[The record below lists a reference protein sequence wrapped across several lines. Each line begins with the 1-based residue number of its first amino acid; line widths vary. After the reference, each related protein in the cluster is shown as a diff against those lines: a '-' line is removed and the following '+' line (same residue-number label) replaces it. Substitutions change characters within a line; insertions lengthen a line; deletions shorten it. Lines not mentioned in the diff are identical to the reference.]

1 MDLCFGAVCKSCVFG
16 YLPQSFPVKLPVVF
30 IHGAYRAFQLGGF
43 GYHVP
48 GISCL
53 DAGYAQKR
61 GMKGVDISA
70 HYGLESLYHGRGGG
84 NGINAVIGMGAVAAC
99 AFDGN
104 HKTVHCGG
112 HIAFTDADG
121 VHRIGWVAVDS
132 PDPLHSLHEIG
143 FQDFQRSQG
152 GFLRRLE
159 DDAYLAFQGFSI
171 FMEKDRGSKA
181 GRDMEIMA
189 AGMHFP
195 GIFRTVGK
203 LCFFRD
209 RQGVNIAAKRLDR
222 AFLFSPDN
230 GGKAGFQIGRQ
241 NFNAGFL
248 QKFPDPG
255 RSLIF
260 LVGKLRML
268 VKPAEGF
275 H

>member
-1 MDLCFGAVCKSCVFG
+1 
-16 YLPQSFPVKLPVVF
+16 
-30 IHGAYRAFQLGGF
+30 
-43 GYHVP
+43 
-48 GISCL
+48 
-53 DAGYAQKR
+53 
-61 GMKGVDISA
+61 MKGVDISA

-181 GRDMEIMA
+181 AVIWKSWPQA
-189 AGMHFP
+189 CIFP
-195 GIFRTVGK
+195 GYSER
-203 LCFFRD
+203 
-209 RQGVNIAAKRLDR
+209 
-222 AFLFSPDN
+222 
-230 GGKAGFQIGRQ
+230 
-241 NFNAGFL
+241 
-248 QKFPDPG
+248 
-255 RSLIF
+255 
-260 LVGKLRML
+260 
-268 VKPAEGF
+268 
-275 H
+275 